1 MTFNS
6 NKKVKSINEKTNQ
19 KFYENVFNF
28 IEAKNND
35 GSNNLNKATFSSD
48 LVYSLLDMYATD
60 ESIVYDPF
68 MGTGTTAIGA
78 LRYNKEN
85 GYNLKFIGSE
95 ISSQQVE
102 FSNNRIIE
110 FENMIDKGRKT
121 NVQ

>member
-1 MTFNS
+1 MFHLALYFD
-6 NKKVKSINEKTNQ
+6 EKTNQ

-60 ESIVYDPF
+60 ESIVYDQF

-110 FENMIDKGRKT
+110 FENMIYKGRKT